1 MMKPAA
7 RRYLSSLLG
16 LLLFLATPTQA
27 QQQSPT
33 ISELKQQIAL
43 MERVDRDPNTTPD
56 VRKENSAFLM
66 KRRAA
71 LQSLLQKT
79 IADLKRY
86 KSIVG
91 PHLTSEEIEKVDGS
105 LRALEQEAQGLNG
118 EMAPLS
124 SSGDLLRSDRR
135 AGPAD
140 TDSPAPRDGTVSV
153 ATAVSAAVACPAK
166 PDDLIGN
173 AYLFAPSGATASLF
187 IEKLSAPLSLTQD
200 SDVIVSPASQLTIPQ
215 AHFQI
220 ITQHGT
226 VSKIYAESEYQP
238 AKTKS
243 GEGRKRLEIIL
254 NTPPPAGDTEVRVR
268 LVNLRFECSTD
279 TSPAPTLI
287 AAANKSGTV
296 YDATTF
302 DAATQKEYDAA
313 IAGAKSPD
321 RKAFSAGFSAAKG
334 DGAKAQG
341 AGDFLINKNFSKDN
355 LKGTILD
362 LFDQVNL
369 SFQVKKSSAENVD
382 PRYLN
387 LGLTFRKTF
396 LIFTPKRPETLT
408 GVSAA
413 DIAASMQKA
422 TETLRQSRN
431 KGFFRVAAIGGGLKL
446 EGEAFDFK
454 TVNFVTDPSIEV
466 GSIAKR
472 LGSKG
477 YYNLSF
483 IGGAEVGRN
492 MSKPDAKAT
501 GGPTAAALNK
511 VNWIA
516 RLMGGGQMTLRYLPT
531 SNTGDHWGVEL
542 NLAYAIRHLFE
553 NEVFTDTTANGG
565 KSSTIGMGNKP
576 WKQADLKLF
585 LFGDEKARYGFKFSY
600 MNGAL
605 PPAFSRTRGFQYG
618 FIVETTDDKTNG
630 QAANK

>member
-1 MMKPAA
+1 
-7 RRYLSSLLG
+7 LV
-16 LLLFLATPTQA
+16 LATSTQA

-33 ISELKQQIAL
+33 ISDLKQQIAL

-66 KRRAA
+66 KRRAD

-91 PHLTSEEIEKVDGS
+91 PQLTSEEIEKVDGS
-105 LRALEQEAQGLNG
+105 LRALEQEAKSLNG
-118 EMAPLS
+118 DTEPVS
-124 SSGDLLRSDRR
+124 SSGDSSKSGRRS
-135 AGPAD
+135 GPAD
-140 TDSPAPRDGTVSV
+140 ADSPAPGDGMASV
-153 ATAVSAAVACPAK
+153 VPSVSAAASCPAK

-173 AYLFAPSGATASLF
+173 AYLFAPSGGVVTLI

-200 SDVIVSPASQLTIPQ
+200 SDVTVTPLPGLPASSSQLTIPQ

-238 AKTKS
+238 ARTKS

-287 AAANKSGTV
+287 AAANKSGTI
-296 YDATTF
+296 YDATAF
-302 DAATQKEYDAA
+302 DAATKKEYDAA
-313 IAGAKSPD
+313 IAAAKSPD

-341 AGDFLINKNFSKDN
+341 AGDFLINKNFSKEN

-396 LIFTPKRPETLT
+396 LIFTPKRPEPLT
-408 GVSAA
+408 ASSAA
-413 DIAASMQKA
+413 NIATDMQRA
-422 TETLRQSRN
+422 TETLKLARN

-477 YYNLSF
+477 YYNVSF

-501 GGPTAAALNK
+501 GGPTVADLNK

-553 NEVFTDTTANGG
+553 SEVFTDTAANGG
-565 KSSTIGMGNKP
+565 KSSTIGKGNKP

-585 LFGDEKARYGFKFSY
+585 LFGDEKARYGFKVSY
-600 MNGAL
+600 MNGFL
-605 PPAFSRTRGFQYG
+605 PPAFSRTKGFQYG